1 MNIPRHALSPFA
13 LLLMVPPL
21 IAGCSFGEQTLPKEV
36 TSAIENAFASNDA
49 ATIAAQFE
57 DDAEL
62 LQPNAGIIRGR
73 QEIDAFWQEQVRPVL
88 SYDMSTVESR
98 VFGDYAYHYATYT
111 FRNVRRG
118 NIVETG
124 KVIEIW
130 HKVGG
135 KWRVHLTS
143 WSQDRPPPVPTVEAD
158 AKRD

>member
-1 MNIPRHALSPFA
+1 MNIPRHAL
-13 LLLMVPPL
+13 LLLVPLLTVLP
-21 IAGCSFGEQTLPKEV
+21 IVAGCSTGEQTLPKEV
-36 TSAIENAFASNDA
+36 TTAIENAFATNDA

-73 QEIDAFWQEQVRPVL
+73 QEIDAFWKDQVRPIL
-88 SYDMSTVESR
+88 SYDMTTVESR

-118 NIVETG
+118 SIVETG

-130 HKVGG
+130 HKTDG
-135 KWRVHLTS
+135 KWRIHLTS
-143 WSQDRPPPVPTVEAD
+143 WNQDRPPPVPTVESD
-158 AKRD
+158 AASG

>member
-1 MNIPRHALSPFA
+1 MNIPRHALPRFA
-13 LLLMVPPL
+13 SLLTILPL
-21 IAGCSFGEQTLPKEV
+21 VAGCPATEQSLPKEV
-36 TSAIENAFASNDA
+36 TSAIENSFANGDA
-49 ATIAAQFE
+49 AGIAAQFK

-62 LQPNAGIIRGR
+62 LQPNAPIIRGR
-73 QEIDAFWQEQVRPVL
+73 QEIDAFWQEQVRPIL

-130 HKVGG
+130 QKVDG

-143 WSQDRPPPVPTVEAD
+143 WSQDRPPPVPTVEPD
-158 AKRD
+158 GSVG